1 MQKEGSWKEAVEI
14 YSMQDKSRQEEFKAA
29 QAERNLEI
37 ERLKRGALE
46 ENLRHQKGTFFTSSE
61 LFKINKNVFLL
72 FSNINLEMKKVDH
85 QNAMKR
91 AEYEDQLRQQAKDR
105 NMQRELDMQRKQ
117 EELKRRKFNF

>member
-46 ENLRHQKGTFFTSSE
+46 ENLRHQKGTFVLRSH
-61 LFKINKNVFLL
+61 LFKINKNMFLFFFL
-72 FSNINLEMKKVDH
+72 TFI
-85 QNAMKR
+85 
-91 AEYEDQLRQQAKDR
+91 
-105 NMQRELDMQRKQ
+105 
-117 EELKRRKFNF
+117 

>member
-1 MQKEGSWKEAVEI
+1 
-14 YSMQDKSRQEEFKAA
+14 
-29 QAERNLEI
+29 
-37 ERLKRGALE
+37 
-46 ENLRHQKGTFFTSSE
+46 
-61 LFKINKNVFLL
+61 
-72 FSNINLEMKKVDH
+72 MKKVDH